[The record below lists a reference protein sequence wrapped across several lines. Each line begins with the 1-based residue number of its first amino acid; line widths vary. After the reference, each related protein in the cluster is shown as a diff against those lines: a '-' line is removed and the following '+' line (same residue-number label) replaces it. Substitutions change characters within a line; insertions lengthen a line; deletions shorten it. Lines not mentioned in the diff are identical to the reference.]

1 MALSSSNATS
11 FPRELRSVLA
21 TVQCLSEYAGEQ
33 GDTRSAAV
41 LRHAALLIEASL
53 MPVRAPASVPA
64 RRPAALGEARA

>member
-21 TVQCLSEYAGEQ
+21 TVQCLSEYAEEQ
-33 GDTRSAAV
+33 GDARSAGV

-53 MPVRAPASVPA
+53 MPVRAPASAPA
-64 RRPAALGEARA
+64 RRPAALADTRA